1 MRILSFYKL
10 KKEECRVVSGRH
22 RQDQDVKEKDEKT
35 FDLDLGILLK
45 HRASGL
51 ITCTVFFTM
60 LT

>member
-22 RQDQDVKEKDEKT
+22 RQDVKEKDEKS
-35 FDLDLGILLK
+35 FDLGILLE

-51 ITCTVFFTM
+51 ISCMFF
-60 LT
+60 LI